1 MKVKLYLHGHLKDK
15 VQKDFVEVEATTLI
29 DALKNLEFKYRKVLK
44 APMDI
49 GRWKIKV
56 KGFETKESWYV
67 PLFVNEVHIYPAF
80 RLGKSQG
87 GGAWVQIGIGVA
99 LVGAVILT
107 GGLGAIAAAAAAG
120 TMTAGSFAA
129 SLALSMGIGLIA
141 QGLLTLLFPQPKP
154 DQFNSNS
161 KYLGTA
167 QNTTKSG
174 TRIPIGYGTYKIS
187 GQILSY
193 NISANN
199 LKVYGE

>member
-15 VQKDFVEVEATTLI
+15 VQKDFVEVEAATLI

-67 PLFVNEVHIYPAF
+67 PLFVDEVHIYPLF
-80 RLGKSQG
+80 RMGKSQSS
-87 GGAWVQIGIGVA
+87 GAWVQIGIAVA
-99 LVGAVILT
+99 MVAT
-107 GGLGAIAAAAAAG
+107 AIIAG
-120 TMTAGSFAA
+120 PASFAVLGFGGA
-129 SLALSMGIGLIA
+129 GWISSSAATWLVMSGIGMLA
-141 QGLLTLLFPQPKP
+141 SGLLTMLFPQPKP
-154 DQFNSNS
+154 DQFSSNS

-187 GQILSY
+187 GQVLSY